1 MTQKEDV
8 GIDGLWVKFKKS
20 GDLDLRNQLIVH
32 YSDLVNR
39 VVNRIA
45 VKYMDYM
52 DIDDLIGY
60 GIFGLIDAVEKFDI
74 DRGIK
79 FETYASFRIRGE
91 IIDRIRQQDWIPRSL
106 RAKTRQVER
115 ALEELEMKQGRN
127 VSDVELAEY
136 IGISIEELNI
146 LMAQMHTS
154 AVLSLDSQILDIVDM
169 SSSELVERAGIPEE
183 HAMAK
188 ELKEILGQAI
198 EQLTAR
204 EQKIVDL
211 YYYHELTLK
220 EIGMVIGVSESR
232 ISQLLS
238 RTLLKL
244 KNKLKGTGLYLKEE
258 DHG

>member
-1 MTQKEDV
+1 M
-8 GIDGLWVKFKKS
+8 
-20 GDLDLRNQLIVH
+20 
-32 YSDLVNR
+32 
-39 VVNRIA
+39 
-45 VKYMDYM
+45 
-52 DIDDLIGY
+52 
-60 GIFGLIDAVEKFDI
+60 
-74 DRGIK
+74 
-79 FETYASFRIRGE
+79 
-91 IIDRIRQQDWIPRSL
+91 
-106 RAKTRQVER
+106 
-115 ALEELEMKQGRN
+115 
-127 VSDVELAEY
+127 SDVELAEY

-169 SSSELVERAGIPEE
+169 SSELVERAGIPEE